1 MTMVITTER
10 DGIAKLIQVELEGDV
25 WRDFPFPSIV
35 CQDGNRSSM
44 TQCQKTKIKKLNKT
58 DNSKYSLLAK
68 KGFRDGKYGILF
80 WSGVFWWS
88 ADPSLGLFGGMIKA
102 ELPEWGLAA
111 GVVFCHI
118 PWSPA
123 LRTETHPKG
132 LLISKS
138 TQSVSSGS

>member
-1 MTMVITTER
+1 MVITTER

-88 ADPSLGLFGGMIKA
+88 ADPLLGLFGGMIKA
-102 ELPEWGLAA
+102 ELPEWGLTA
-111 GVVFCHI
+111 GVVFLSHSLESSFKNRDSSQGVADFKVY
-118 PWSPA
+118 P
-123 LRTETHPKG
+123 
-132 LLISKS
+132 ISIKW
-138 TQSVSSGS
+138 QLN